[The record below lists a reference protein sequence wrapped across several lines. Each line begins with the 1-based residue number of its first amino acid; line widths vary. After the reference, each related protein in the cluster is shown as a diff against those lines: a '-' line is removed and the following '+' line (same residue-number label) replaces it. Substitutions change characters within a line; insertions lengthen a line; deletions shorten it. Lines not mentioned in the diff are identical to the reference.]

1 MNRTSKLC
9 SLTLAALLL
18 GCATPGRSSDRAD
31 GPTQTAQTQWAAW
44 SPASFERAAQQDKL
58 ILINVVATWCHW
70 CHVMDEV
77 TYGDPEVAALLA
89 EHFVVIRVDSDARP
103 DISERY
109 RAWGWPATALLS
121 PRAEPVLNLRGYR
134 DPQVFAALLRE
145 LIAEHERGELHRRDD
160 PRETRVS
167 TPVDQDLDRIRAKAT
182 AQLDRYFDVNGLGW
196 GDKQKYPW
204 SEPIE
209 YAFLRAR
216 LHRGDPEH
224 AQWRDR
230 ALATLDAE
238 AALIDPVWGG
248 MYQYSLRGVWDR
260 PHYEK
265 IAMIQAGALENY
277 AHATMITGDARW
289 LDPARAITS
298 YLLGTMQDPRGGF
311 YTSQDAD
318 LRRDDHSSVEG
329 EVYFALDDAGRRA
342 LGIPRV
348 DQAVYADLN
357 GLTIHALAELYRASG
372 DRALLDA
379 ALLAGAR
386 ILETHARQPG
396 GGDTLALAVSH
407 GPDRDADPLRY
418 LADQAAMGWALLSL
432 HRVTADPRWLNAA
445 TQLANFMLAS
455 LAAEDGGFYAHT
467 EDPHAVG
474 VFAERRKPL
483 PENALAAQFLL
494 ELHAVE
500 DGDGSTPTPYLEHA
514 RAALLAVGGDAQI
527 ESRGKRVA
535 GYLSAIEL
543 LGASK
548 IDITV
553 VAKPGDPVGDALWQ
567 AALRV
572 WEPRASF
579 ERSEPGQR
587 YPDTG
592 AAAIYLCSERSCSR
606 PITEPAKF
614 AAEAEAF
621 LLRE

>member
-1 MNRTSKLC
+1 MTTLSKLR
-9 SLTLAALLL
+9 SLSLVGLLL
-18 GCATPGRSSDRAD
+18 GCATPSGARDNSNSATQH
-31 GPTQTAQTQWAAW
+31 GPTEWASW
-44 SPASFERAAQQDKL
+44 SPASFERAAREDKL

-77 TYGDPEVAALLA
+77 TYADPEVAALLA
-89 EHFVVIRVDSDARP
+89 KHFVVIRVDSDARP

-121 PRAEPVLNLRGYR
+121 PRAEPVMNLRGYR
-134 DPQVFAALLRE
+134 APQVFATLLRE
-145 LIAEHERGELHRRDD
+145 LIAEHARGELHQRED

-167 TPVDQDLDRIRAKAT
+167 APTDSDLERIRGKAT

-216 LHRGDPEH
+216 LRHDDPEH
-224 AQWRDR
+224 TQWRDR

-277 AHATMITGDARW
+277 AHAAMITGDARW
-289 LDPARAITS
+289 LEPARAITK
-298 YLLGTMQDPRGGF
+298 YLLGTMRDPSGGF

-318 LRRDDHSSVEG
+318 LRRADHSSVEG

-348 DQAVYADLN
+348 DRAVYADLN

-379 ALLAGAR
+379 ALAAATR
-386 ILETHARQPG
+386 ILATHGRASGPNM
-396 GGDTLALAVSH
+396 LALSH
-407 GPDRDADPLRY
+407 GPGNAEALRY

-432 HRVTADPRWLNAA
+432 HRVTADPRWLDAA
-445 TQLANFMLAS
+445 TQLANSMLAS

-467 EDPHAVG
+467 KDPDAVG

-494 ELHAVE
+494 ELHGLT
-500 DGDGSTPTPYLEHA
+500 DGDGSTDTPYLEPA

-527 ESRGKRVA
+527 ESRGKLVA
-535 GYLSAIEL
+535 RYLSAIEL

-548 IDITV
+548 IDISI

-606 PITEPAKF
+606 PITDPAQV